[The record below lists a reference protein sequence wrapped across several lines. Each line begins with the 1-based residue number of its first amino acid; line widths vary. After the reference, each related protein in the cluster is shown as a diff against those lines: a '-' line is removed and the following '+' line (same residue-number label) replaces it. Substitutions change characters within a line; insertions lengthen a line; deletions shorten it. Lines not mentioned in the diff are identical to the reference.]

1 MKTIE
6 EAFAK
11 EEDDKAYRNF
21 CDDEIYPQAVTVLA
35 DETGP
40 QKGTG
45 KSLLPGS
52 LFGHSMG
59 EGNKA
64 KHHLGGR

>member
-11 EEDDKAYRNF
+11 EEEDKAYRNF
-21 CDDEIYPQAVTVLA
+21 CDDEVYPQAVTILS

-45 KSLLPGS
+45 KSFRPGQ
-52 LFGHSMG
+52 LFGHSTA
-59 EGNKA
+59 EGNKD
-64 KHHLGGR
+64 KHHFGGR